1 MSFLQEADSSL
12 ALSVTTE
19 STTSQSYKKGKK
31 TAPVWEHT
39 REPLEHENQDLWY
52 CSYCDINDTT
62 YKLYNANR
70 SLAINKHIKSKHPYI
85 TIKKSVSKNQEA
97 VQEQLR

>member
-12 ALSVTTE
+12 APSVTVE

-31 TAPVWEHT
+31 TALVWEHT
-39 REPLEHENQDLWY
+39 RKPLEHKDQDLWY
-52 CSYCDINDTT
+52 CSYCDIDDTT
-62 YKLYNANR
+62 YKPYSADR
-70 SLAINKHIKSKHPYI
+70 SLAMNKHIKSKHLYI

-97 VQEQLR
+97 V